1 MDLCRQHSTI
11 RANSCSRPVPLRRST
26 SAISLPAR
34 PTEETIEFS
43 RGSPASELTF
53 SRYGKERVKEWD
65 GRPQKLPAGQIG
77 FGFKA
82 FSGESLPPDLI
93 RDGGRFAS
101 RKRVKLGIRKTNP
114 IRSERKSSSRYFR
127 AGRLRGPRR
136 WSAPRRRKTGR
147 TAPRSPLRTTPPR
160 RARGRGRCEVRAACR
175 RRPAARCLGGN
186 VC

>member
-1 MDLCRQHSTI
+1 MDRCRQHSTI

-53 SRYGKERVKEWD
+53 SRYGKERVKGWD

-101 RKRVKLGIRKTNP
+101 RKARQIKNPKDGSDSIGTEKL
-114 IRSERKSSSRYFR
+114 
-127 AGRLRGPRR
+127 
-136 WSAPRRRKTGR
+136 
-147 TAPRSPLRTTPPR
+147 
-160 RARGRGRCEVRAACR
+160 
-175 RRPAARCLGGN
+175 
-186 VC
+186 